1 MSSFLRE
8 SFRLSTSLSCFSSI
22 FVFLWVRIQ
31 TKMKPMIPGMKI
43 TKLYTALFTALSIPM
58 LSSFWTFLWR
68 REEFDFPRKEFGSLN
83 CQEIQPSNNNFTHSY
98 FPKARTA
105 MFLFFFLI
113 WFNVRY
119 FSTCTVQSWTNSE
132 FSIYSSAIFIGFYV
146 NTCTWPRLMTLTT
159 SGITFIPTLPSRPWG
174 ICNMHTQRTET
185 FKSLEVGRVKV
196 QSNHYFFNSQLRNWL
211 FIMI

>member
-1 MSSFLRE
+1 MVTSNVLEWLNIHTSLHRQWTKQNNTFASKHVMKFNVNKRILKHNYLHWVFLLTNTFHVMSSFLRE

-83 CQEIQPSNNNFTHSY
+83 CQEI
-98 FPKARTA
+98 
-105 MFLFFFLI
+105 
-113 WFNVRY
+113 
-119 FSTCTVQSWTNSE
+119 
-132 FSIYSSAIFIGFYV
+132 
-146 NTCTWPRLMTLTT
+146 
-159 SGITFIPTLPSRPWG
+159 
-174 ICNMHTQRTET
+174 
-185 FKSLEVGRVKV
+185 
-196 QSNHYFFNSQLRNWL
+196 
-211 FIMI
+211 

>member
-83 CQEIQPSNNNFTHSY
+83 CQEILPIHISQ
-98 FPKARTA
+98 KQER
-105 MFLFFFLI
+105 LCFFFLI